1 MGFRLVSNRF
11 VIALGAAALLAGAT
25 AQAAT
30 VYGITSTGNLIQFNS
45 TSPGVIAKSVPVTGL
60 QAGETLQGIDF
71 RPATGQLYGLGSG
84 SRLYVIDINTGAAT
98 QVGSSGAFTVN
109 GTAFGFDFNPTVDR
123 IRVVSDTDQN
133 LRLNPNNGALAA
145 TDTPLAYAASDPNAA
160 ANPNVVGS
168 AYTNNFNLATTTI
181 LYGIDSA
188 LDIVVTQNPPNNGTL
203 NTVGPLGVN
212 TTGVVGFDILTDGGG
227 ANSAFASLSPGG
239 STSSFYTINLTSGAA
254 TLVGSIGSGLSVNDI
269 AVEAVPLPPALLLGI
284 PGALCALGGARR
296 IRNRRSA

>member
-1 MGFRLVSNRF
+1 M
-11 VIALGAAALLAGAT
+11 LAGSR

-30 VYGITSTGNLIQFNS
+30 VYGITSTGNLVQFNS
-45 TSPGVIAKSVPVTGL
+45 ATPGVIAKSVPVTGL
-60 QAGETLQGIDF
+60 QAGETLAGIDF

-109 GTAFGFDFNPTVDR
+109 GTSFGFDFNPTVDR
-123 IRVVSDTDQN
+123 IRVVSDADQN
-133 LRLNPNNGALAA
+133 LRLNPITGGLAA
-145 TDTPLAYAASDPNAA
+145 ADTALSYAAGDPNAT

-168 AYTNNFNLATTTI
+168 AYTNNFNGATTTT

-212 TTGVVGFDILTDGGG
+212 TTGIVGFDIQTDGGG
-227 ANSAFASLSPGG
+227 VNSAFASLSPGG
-239 STSSFYTINLTSGAA
+239 GTTSSFYSINLTTGAA

-269 AVEAVPLPPALLLGI
+269 AVEAVPLPPALLFGI

-296 IRNRRSA
+296 IRNRRRS